1 MATDDRTSNFLAGR
15 DLACE
20 VLKSRESVNTS
31 GSWDVSSV
39 ESCYRNGLRQNNWML
54 PYLQQLQARPELA
67 EGFAAVLSDFLP
79 GCGGTDFDLYA
90 QLTAEEIFGS
100 VEVAHG

>member
-20 VLKSRESVNTS
+20 VLKSMESVNTGVS
-31 GSWDVSSV
+31 GEDSSL
-39 ESCYRNGLRQNNWML
+39 EARYRNGRQQNNWML
-54 PYLQQLQARPELA
+54 PFLQQLQARPELT

-79 GCGGTDFDLYA
+79 ACGGTDFELYA
-90 QLTAEEIFGS
+90 QLTAEDIFGS
-100 VEVAHG
+100 VGVAHG

>member
-1 MATDDRTSNFLAGR
+1 MATDDRTSNFLAGC

-20 VLKSRESVNTS
+20 VLKSRESVNAGVS
-31 GSWDVSSV
+31 GESSSV
-39 ESCYRNGLRQNNWML
+39 ESCYRDGLPQNNWML
-54 PYLQQLQARPELA
+54 PFLQQLQARPELT

-79 GCGGTDFDLYA
+79 GCGGTDFELYA